1 MAKDLVRI
9 RKNQTK
15 FVGMV
20 AQLRAISLQMTEMK
34 STMALQESMK
44 SATRAM
50 VVMNRRMNLPALQR
64 IMMEFQKQTEQMEM
78 KQEVMQDAVDDALED
93 EEDEEEQEAIVG
105 QVLDEIG
112 INLSEE
118 MGGAP
123 KKKVAEAEVEE
134 ENDKDQELEARLAN
148 LKR

>member
-1 MAKDLVRI
+1 
-9 RKNQTK
+9 
-15 FVGMV
+15 
-20 AQLRAISLQMTEMK
+20 MK

-78 KQEVMQDAVDDALED
+78 KQEVMSDAVDDALED
-93 EEDEEEQEAIVG
+93 DEDEEEQEAIVG

-118 MGGAP
+118 LGTAKVKP
-123 KKKVAEAEVEE
+123 KEEVVE